1 MYVYE
6 FVIAGLTIVGC
17 AGAWVV
23 ARNHELNAELQ
34 MHKITTDYKML
45 QPQPEPRP
53 PPKEPTIEEKIFQ
66 QQTCALEALVE
77 RRDQLQRHILA
88 LHERLNKD
96 LNNSARSN
104 LTMSL
109 ERARTLDK
117 ELMHEQNLLFKMMMQ
132 QNVQTM
138 SQEVRL
144 DTSEKPLQPDSG
156 GSMAPRVAD
165 FGDMRVDELHD
176 AETSRKNSS

>member
-6 FVIAGLTIVGC
+6 FVIAGLTIVSC

-53 PPKEPTIEEKIFQ
+53 LPKEPTIEEKLFQ
-66 QQTCALEALVE
+66 QQTCALEALID
-77 RRDQLQRHILA
+77 RRRNLQEHILQIQ
-88 LHERLNKD
+88 ERLSENLKSID
-96 LNNSARSN
+96 ISN
-104 LTMSL
+104 LTICL
-109 ERARTLDK
+109 DRARALDK

-132 QNVQTM
+132 QNDQTM
-138 SQEVRL
+138 WQEVRL